1 MIFAR
6 RIISLLIPG
15 FIGGV
20 VLASLTGFA
29 WPVIGLF
36 LVLIFA
42 FLFLFFILARQKLF
56 LALAMIFAG
65 VILGLVRFNLAQNEP
80 ISLPN
85 CSSLEKPCAGLIIN
99 DPDRRD
105 VSTRLII
112 KLDSSSNK
120 ILAITDN
127 FTDYVYGD
135 RVELLGKIERPQN
148 FMTDQGTVFD
158 YQNYLLVRGI
168 EQTVYLPKLK
178 IVARGQGSFIKTELF
193 TLKNN
198 FLANLRQALPEPAAS
213 LAGGLIL
220 GDKGGLGKQTEAE
233 FRKAGVSHIIV
244 LSGYNITI
252 VAESVLLF
260 FSWLTPA
267 LAWLLGIGSIFLFV
281 IMTGG
286 EAAAVRSAV
295 MGAIALIARR
305 WGRTYDAGVALIFA
319 GFLMIL
325 WNPKLLVFDL
335 GFQLSFLATL
345 GLIYL
350 SPVVEWLFGWST
362 KVSDIEA
369 RPFIGG
375 LKEIICT
382 TTGAQLAVY
391 PWLIYKMGTASL
403 IGFVSN
409 IFILPPIPWAM
420 FASFLTG
427 IAGFFSSFLS
437 LIFSYPT
444 YFLLAYILKMAH
456 FFATLL

>member
-1 MIFAR
+1 M
-6 RIISLLIPG
+6 S
-15 FIGGV
+15 
-20 VLASLTGFA
+20 
-29 WPVIGLF
+29 
-36 LVLIFA
+36 
-42 FLFLFFILARQKLF
+42 LFFVLGRQKLF
-56 LALAMIFAG
+56 LILALIFIG
-65 VILGLVRFNLAQNEP
+65 VVFGLIRSNLDRGESNF
-80 ISLPN
+80 LPD
-85 CSSLEKPCAGLIIN
+85 CSSPEKPCVGLIVS

-105 VSTRLII
+105 VSTRLVI
-112 KLDSSSNK
+112 KLDSVPGR

-127 FTDYVYGD
+127 FTDYAYGD
-135 RVELLGKIERPQN
+135 RVELSGKIERPQN

-158 YQNYLLVRGI
+158 YKNYLLVRGI
-168 EQTVYLPKLK
+168 EQTVYLPKIK
-178 IVARGQGSFIKTELF
+178 IVAQGQGSFIKSQLF
-193 TLKNN
+193 SLKNN
-198 FLANLRQALPEPAAS
+198 FLANLRRALPEPAAS

-220 GDKGGLGKQTEAE
+220 GDKGGLGKQTEDE

-350 SPVVEWLFGWST
+350 SPLVSLVLGWST
-362 KVSDIEA
+362 KPAEIGQRS
-369 RPFIGG
+369 FIGG
-375 LKEIICT
+375 LKEIVCT

-391 PWLIYKMGTASL
+391 PWLIYKMGSASL
-403 IGFVSN
+403 IGFISN

-420 FASFLTG
+420 FFSFLTG
-427 IAGFFSSFLS
+427 IVGFASYYLS
-437 LIFSYPT
+437 LLISYPT

-456 FFATLL
+456 FFASLL